1 MYYFVYH
8 INTIALYRQEKSTL
22 LINESKR
29 IDNPRVKIV
38 KCVGAKTRDEKSVE
52 RLQKQNDGRNFQYAK
67 LSVIDL
73 VLTDRRN
80 LLGSQPKSACG
91 KSSSCRFSFSAARNA
106 ITKATEYVNFGFSFR
121 ILVFFPF

>member
-38 KCVGAKTRDEKSVE
+38 KCVGTKTRDEKSVE
-52 RLQKQNDGRNFQYAK
+52 RLQKQTMG
-67 LSVIDL
+67 VIFNTQNSQL
-73 VLTDRRN
+73 LTWS
-80 LLGSQPKSACG
+80 LP
-91 KSSSCRFSFSAARNA
+91 
-106 ITKATEYVNFGFSFR
+106 TEEIF
-121 ILVFFPF
+121 